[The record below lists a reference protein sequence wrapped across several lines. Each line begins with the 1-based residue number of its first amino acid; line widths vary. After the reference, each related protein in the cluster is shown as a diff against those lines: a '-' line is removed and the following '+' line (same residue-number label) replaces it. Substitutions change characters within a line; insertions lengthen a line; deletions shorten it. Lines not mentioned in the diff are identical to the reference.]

1 MLEATSAR
9 FNQAVYMDG
18 SSNHQWM
25 HHSVT
30 VLSVLMVGCLIHNI
44 WKKKHSQAFGNVCG
58 LGVLQV
64 VSYNIDVR
72 NLEDIMIDF
81 QEEKQKLELQ
91 VSELSR
97 KNTELKR
104 EITPL
109 REQADTLLKT
119 ETDLREEIVTLQATM
134 NQQEIQIESFKKR
147 VGEFGGEIDHVED
160 TSKKLI
166 DNTKIFQDQ
175 MQALQEKVEDTN
187 KKFQDQM
194 QALQEKEANVRQSIE
209 QLVSGNKKLLEDNKL
224 FNARKEQF
232 EKEKAVF
239 VQEREALS
247 VRKLNLE
254 ERERKLR

>member
-175 MQALQEKVEDTN
+175 MQALQEK
-187 KKFQDQM
+187 
-194 QALQEKEANVRQSIE
+194 EANVRQSIE

-232 EKEKAVF
+232 KKEKAVF

-247 VRKLNLE
+247 VRELNLE